1 VSEYKSHILSNKEID
16 NTQTARIK
24 TH

>member
-1 VSEYKSHILSNKEID
+1 MSTID